1 MQKIFPISQKK
12 RVSNILLPPLLSI
25 TIPMKIF
32 ALFPLSCKV
41 LFLWLDQLFLWASGA
56 SPWQSFKGGLVL
68 WGCMCF
74 GQRLCHHFSEHANWK
89 NSLTSFEPFYAVL
102 LQILQKCLKVKTGPI
117 CIDWCPNVDS
127 RNEMDGWSQWLM
139 VVGRS
144 GYIITILSLF
154 YRVSQTRFI
163 SVYYSQGFFDQITF
177 FSGHPV
183 WQKYRLLL
191 QPLQKTIIWD
201 DLWADASTHHHFQ
214 NGSGMAKLIKNFSP
228 KKELKEFNWQEMS
241 RLRLILGSKQPVFF
255 LWKLHRCLGLD
266 HRRDL
271 PPDSANLPN
280 LFWQHLLLS

>member
-1 MQKIFPISQKK
+1 
-12 RVSNILLPPLLSI
+12 
-25 TIPMKIF
+25 
-32 ALFPLSCKV
+32 
-41 LFLWLDQLFLWASGA
+41 
-56 SPWQSFKGGLVL
+56 
-68 WGCMCF
+68 MCF

-154 YRVSQTRFI
+154 YRV
-163 SVYYSQGFFDQITF
+163 YYCITHKVFDQIM
-177 FSGHPV
+177 
-183 WQKYRLLL
+183 YLLL
-191 QPLQKTIIWD
+191 GPPC
-201 DLWADASTHHHFQ
+201 
-214 NGSGMAKLIKNFSP
+214 MAKVPIVATAPSENYNLRWSMGRCLHSSSFSKWFWHGKADKKNFSP

-241 RLRLILGSKQPVFF
+241 RLRLILGCNQPVFF
-255 LWKLHRCLGLD
+255 LWKLHRCLELD

-271 PPDSANLPN
+271 PPDSVNLPN
-280 LFWQHLLLS
+280 LFWQHLLLSWSSPLFIQNGFSLHPDFSRLNRGLGCTLVGCVCL